1 MPPRFAPIMERT
13 GRGFGG
19 YEAAGAA
26 DADANITDPVCGSD
40 GLPSI
45 IDFLHKNIIPVAGW
59 TEDMFRQE

>member
-26 DADANITDPVCGSD
+26 D
-40 GLPSI
+40 
-45 IDFLHKNIIPVAGW
+45 IDDDLELFAAS
-59 TEDMFRQE
+59 